1 MREEINSLVEK
12 LEKLAYNR
20 GWDDCKEYYAAQPYS
35 AARTDNLSAT
45 VKDLQKDLKDVK
57 KRLSLAVK
65 LLRHAQASPCGQ
77 DGQFDRFF
85 QERYD
90 AGYNDVS
97 TEEVRDQG
105 TLLPTHSNS
114 VRLASVE

>member
-1 MREEINSLVEK
+1 MRDEINSLVEK
-12 LEKLAYNR
+12 LEKLSYDR
-20 GWDDCKEYYAAQPYS
+20 GYKDAAKYYADQPFS
-35 AARTDNLSAT
+35 AARTEALSKT
-45 VKDLQKDLKDVK
+45 VISIQKDLRIAK
-57 KRLSLAVK
+57 KKLSLATK
-65 LLRHAQASPCGQ
+65 LLRHAQEGPCGQ

-105 TLLPTHSNS
+105 TLLSTHSDS
-114 VRLASVE
+114 V